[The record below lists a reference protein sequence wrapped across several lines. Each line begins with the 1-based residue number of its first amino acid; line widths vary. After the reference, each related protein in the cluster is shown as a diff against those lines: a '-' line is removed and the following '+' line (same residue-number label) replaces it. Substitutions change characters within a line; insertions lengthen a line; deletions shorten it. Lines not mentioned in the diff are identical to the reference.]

1 MKVDLYTKVILTV
14 IAACLTV
21 IVIRDIEIIP
31 EARAQSGT
39 RDEVL
44 RVQLVGI
51 RESGSHGWERL
62 PVKKQDY

>member
-14 IAACLTV
+14 IALCLIV
-21 IVIRDIEIIP
+21 IVIRDIEFIP
-31 EARAQSGT
+31 EARAQSSS
-39 RDEVL
+39 RDEVV

-51 RESGSHGWERL
+51 RESGMHGWEKV